1 MVLIIQN
8 PAVFSMKLSASF
20 GLLHSSPKIVSSS
33 SSSSSL
39 FSVRCYSA
47 VSQRPLRYAVL
58 GAGFAGLSVA
68 WHLLQQSSEELN
80 LRIDIYDEVGVGGG
94 ASGMSGGLLHP
105 YSPKVK
111 LLWRGEECWKESLKL
126 LNIAEDARSN
136 PETVAK
142 EGGFIVRRSGIVR
155 PALSVKK
162 MDMMNDNAQH
172 CIASCRIKSIHKD
185 AAQKLVPGLC
195 VPLDL
200 AFHMREAVN
209 VHPQNYLEALYL
221 ACRTFVESKCSSGIS
236 CKELY
241 LHKKSVHNLQE
252 LAGEY
257 DAVIVCLG
265 ARAAFLPEFSGR
277 LPLRT
282 CRGVIAHLQLP
293 DHIREEYPEHSPSIL
308 SDAWLAIQGPRTLY
322 LGSTWEWKSKN
333 YSRHVPEEEASKA
346 LEELLPKASAVYP
359 AIKDWT
365 VTGACAGLRAMP
377 PLTAEGS
384 PPLLGCIDEFIGC
397 RSKCKY
403 WLFTGLG
410 SRGLF
415 YHAWLGKLMAK
426 AVLSCN
432 EDLIPSEL
440 TSWKHRVKQ

>member
-20 GLLHSSPKIVSSS
+20 GLLHSSPKIVSS

-162 MDMMNDNAQH
+162 MDMMNDNAQN

-322 LGSTWEWKSKN
+322 LGSTWEWKSRN